1 MPTLPRPFVIKRP
14 CALSQHLAPF
24 SFSVTWWEITMGGS
38 GVHFL
43 WLRGPSD
50 PGVLWSGHLSSLS
63 VFCLSRQPA
72 LWGAP
77 FYSLDFLD
85 LGASRQQT
93 NFPKPDSVIFLDR
106 RGSQEVGLFGTS
118 KTQQTHSQGRSVIPQ
133 LLWQPNWVETEGNPG
148 FWWGKW
154 STYLD
159 MQGWEQLFSPGGSFV
174 LQMFSHIWRLFC
186 WPSHSGMVLLAPSG
200 WKSGMLLHIL
210 QCTGQPFTTRN
221 YPGPNVTSAKTSRS
235 RSRAWVTVSYTLLI
249 YADRYSQAALPM
261 AGYLIRVRCPFCN
274 YSFTHSPQGCSGGR
288 CFDGSHL
295 GVELN
300 FGLFWTVSLATR
312 LSQPSLWLGVKSRP
326 GLVSTQ

>member
-118 KTQQTHSQGRSVIPQ
+118 KTQQTHSQRRSVIPQ

-174 LQMFSHIWRLFC
+174 LQGCLAIYGDFFVGLAVVGWYYWHLVAGGQGCCYTSCNAQGSPSQQGIIQAQTSLVPRLQ
-186 WPSHSGMVLLAPSG
+186 GR
-200 WKSGMLLHIL
+200 
-210 QCTGQPFTTRN
+210 GQEHELP
-221 YPGPNVTSAKTSRS
+221 
-235 RSRAWVTVSYTLLI
+235 WVTLSSFMLTGTPK
-249 YADRYSQAALPM
+249 LP
-261 AGYLIRVRCPFCN
+261 CPCLD
-274 YSFTHSPQGCSGGR
+274 T
-288 CFDGSHL
+288 
-295 GVELN
+295 
-300 FGLFWTVSLATR
+300 
-312 LSQPSLWLGVKSRP
+312 
-326 GLVSTQ
+326 